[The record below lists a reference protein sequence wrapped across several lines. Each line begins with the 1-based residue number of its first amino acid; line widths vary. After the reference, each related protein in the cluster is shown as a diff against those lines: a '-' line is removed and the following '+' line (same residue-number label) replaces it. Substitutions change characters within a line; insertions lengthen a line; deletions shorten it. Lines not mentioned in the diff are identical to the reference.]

1 MNDRIDKDQETLL
14 EYKEQFEKTKKTL
27 QQDHDTYVKIKE
39 DNEKSLHDQMAI
51 QQATELQV
59 TDALQQKIDLKLKEY
74 QNHTALAAVQQQEII
89 DQQNAAKAKLEA
101 EQ

>member
-1 MNDRIDKDQETLL
+1 
-14 EYKEQFEKTKKTL
+14 
-27 QQDHDTYVKIKE
+27 
-39 DNEKSLHDQMAI
+39 MAI
-51 QQATELQV
+51 HSSEDFIYHLGN
-59 TDALQQKIDLKLKEY
+59 KLKEY